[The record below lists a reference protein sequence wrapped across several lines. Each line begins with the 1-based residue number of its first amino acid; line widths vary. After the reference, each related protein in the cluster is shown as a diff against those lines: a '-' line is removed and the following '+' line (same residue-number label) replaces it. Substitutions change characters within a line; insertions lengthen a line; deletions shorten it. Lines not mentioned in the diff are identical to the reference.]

1 MYDKNGDRHIS
12 MSEVAVFIGDLG
24 KSLNLTE
31 AQALQ
36 RAIDTDGDG
45 TVDLREFIHAW
56 TPPIPDPVLRE
67 VIQYINII
75 LDEV

>member
-1 MYDKNGDRHIS
+1 

-45 TVDLREFIHAW
+45 TVDLREFILAW
-56 TPPIPDPVLRE
+56 TPPRAAIPFPR
-67 VIQYINII
+67 IRPGSFHI
-75 LDEV
+75 

>member
-1 MYDKNGDRHIS
+1 

-31 AQALQ
+31 GLALQ

-45 TVDLREFIHAW
+45 TVDLREFIRAW
-56 TPPIPDPVLRE
+56 TPPVPAPVLRFRFHGYD
-67 VIQYINII
+67 QGPFTYTQCRYIRDG
-75 LDEV
+75 L